1 MVNNIGSTTET
12 LARVIGN
19 TISVTD
25 PLNLNKISMIAGQLD
40 TGAIITD
47 EDGTIGV
54 VVSYTTDANNKLV
67 YTIRT
72 TSVNTEIDIQEILSE
87 SY

>member
-1 MVNNIGSTTET
+1 
-12 LARVIGN
+12 
-19 TISVTD
+19 
-25 PLNLNKISMIAGQLD
+25 MIAGQLD

-54 VVSYTTDANNKLV
+54 VVSYATDANNKLV